1 MQLLIKKIELGEE
14 AFKNLLSIAN
24 SYYYKDLHT
33 YLLSFGLGNWDTVRI
48 SIWLQDISTLKFS
61 TPRLFNHDLFNHE
74 IFNCNFLDCRTFQ
87 PWSFQ
92 IQAST
97 LDFSIPKYW
106 KLHGWRVHGVKQ
118 SRSLRFKLR
127 IKKSTVEM
135 KWKENYGWKVCGW
148 TVNAWW
154 LKSLALK
161 SLSLKSPGLKCPG
174 IINFKICTVLTRH

>member
-1 MQLLIKKIELGEE
+1 MKIFLCSRFGKLCGLLIRKIF
-14 AFKNLLSIAN
+14 FKSL
-24 SYYYKDLHT
+24 K
-33 YLLSFGLGNWDTVRI
+33 I
-48 SIWLQDISTLKFS
+48 SILWTFYSDPALAYCD
-61 TPRLFNHDLFNHE
+61 DLFNRE
-74 IFNCNFLDCRTFQ
+74 IFNCNFPDCRTFQ

-135 KWKENYGWKVCGW
+135 SCNQENYGWKVCGWRVNGW